1 MSPQRAAPVCTR
13 VLKADLMLRLAAIEG
28 IYTPRVSRPRKR
40 THRCCNL
47 SKSIGSRFEEA
58 RCVAHDSDGRT
69 DCQAV
74 ASEEAATHGPQ
85 TRGKAAPEPRS
96 INIAPYLEI
105 VALYARCPS
114 CIEAQSEEA
123 ASPSPPPVPAQQPM
137 VVDSVGQAGYEIYDS
152 DDSAEDAD
160 FCMSEDDDSSD
171 SDDDD
176 GPEADDDFLYDDAHE
191 LHILL
196 EEAGDE
202 LQECKD
208 I

>member
-1 MSPQRAAPVCTR
+1 
-13 VLKADLMLRLAAIEG
+13 MLRLAAIEG

-47 SKSIGSRFEEA
+47 SHSIGNRFEEA
-58 RCVAHDSDGRT
+58 RRVAHDSAESDGRT
-69 DCQAV
+69 ER
-74 ASEEAATHGPQ
+74 ASEEAAAHGPQ
-85 TRGKAAPEPRS
+85 SKAAAEPRS
-96 INIAPYLEI
+96 INIAPYLDI
-105 VALYARCPS
+105 VARYARCPS
-114 CIEAQSEEA
+114 CIETQSEEV
-123 ASPSPPPVPAQQPM
+123 ASPSPPQAVPVQQPM

-191 LHILL
+191 LKNLL

-202 LQECKD
+202 LQDCT
-208 I
+208 